1 MNWQNPEALYFLW
14 LVPLWIGLAFYARIR
29 RRRAARAFVAE
40 TMHERLLPP
49 DSPARFWLKTGL
61 WALALVFVLLA
72 AARPRF
78 GVYFTQIRQRGGDLY
93 VLLDVSRS
101 MTARDV
107 PPSRLQRAKEDI
119 KVLAN
124 KLEGTRM
131 GLIAFAGRPVVQCPL
146 TSDSGFFRLAL
157 DDVDTDSA
165 PRGGTAIGDAIRKAL
180 EVLPKDGSRD
190 QALLLITDG
199 GDQDSYPM
207 EAAKA
212 AEERNIP
219 VFAVGIGDPEEGAP
233 VPGKT
238 AGSVMTYQGQEVRS
252 RLDESLLREIA
263 LTTRGAYVPFGV
275 RGYDFEDLADRIH
288 KMQGEEANEQKRKRM
303 REQYQI
309 FLGLGLI
316 FFVLEMFVR
325 RYPRR
330 ARSEGSAPVRKA
342 SLAGAGVVLAML
354 LGSGGVQAGEAGP
367 SASGKTGPPDA
378 GTEAQGKD
386 RKKEDVTT
394 GDPVVLVREG
404 LEAYASADYA
414 GARRKF
420 MGADVSRPETPEIA
434 FDLACAYQKEGD
446 AERAAEQYQKAS
458 LSRDRRIASA
468 ARYNLGCLDAD
479 AAKALAGSDPAQLAP
494 GKREEV
500 LKHLAT
506 AVANYRQCLAY
517 DKNHGEARRNLERI
531 RLWIKYYT
539 ELWRKQEQEKH
550 RKDMDLV
557 QFLDYLMKTEDGL
570 RAQSDAAAAD
580 SQTTVDRFAE
590 LKRAQDALLEEIPTL
605 NAKVEELKAQ
615 AQGGPPGQQGSAPT
629 KEQTEHLEQAIAQF
643 LKWSAEAG
651 KQMGLAAEKLGLH
664 DPTSAS
670 QAQEQASSNLES
682 IWEVLAPA
690 GPIVARA
697 LERQTRVVEAVKPQA
712 ADGSA
717 SPDPAMATPTARV
730 LKEQENAQRPAALIV
745 PKAKEMLKMLETMPD
760 TAQADPKNGTQP
772 PVPKQE
778 QDPKKAKEGLEKA
791 IDLAPKAMKHQSA
804 SAKHLSAD
812 RRGAAHPEAEEAR
825 KILEE
830 IAKNLPQDQQQQQGD
845 QQNQQDKKEEDQKK
859 DDKKQDQNKGDNQ
872 SSQKKDQDKQDKKD
886 GGQENQDKR
895 EMTEEEIEALMRKA
909 REHEKERRKA
919 QEELKA
925 RMGQPAPVEKDW

>member
-14 LVPLWIGLAFYARIR
+14 LVPLWIGLAYYARIR
-29 RRRAARAFVAE
+29 RRRAARAFVSQA
-40 TMHERLLPP
+40 MHERLLPP

-61 WALALVFVLLA
+61 WALALVCVLLA

-107 PPSRLQRAKEDI
+107 APNRLQRAKEDI

-124 KLEGTRM
+124 KLEGVRM

-207 EAAKA
+207 EAAEA

-238 AGSVMTYQGQEVRS
+238 AGSVMTYQGKEVRS
-252 RLDESLLREIA
+252 QLDEDLLRKIA

-275 RGYDFEDLADRIH
+275 RGYDFEDLAERIR
-288 KMQGEEANEQKRKRM
+288 KMQGEESNELKRKRM
-303 REQYQI
+303 REQYQV
-309 FLGLGLI
+309 FLGLGLLI
-316 FFVLEMFVR
+316 FVLEMFVR
-325 RYPRR
+325 RFPRR
-330 ARSEGSAPVRKA
+330 ARPEVAAPAGKA
-342 SLAGAGVVLAML
+342 KLAAAVVLLAVALGAG
-354 LGSGGVQAGEAGP
+354 SVQAGEAGAAAP
-367 SASGKTGPPDA
+367 EKAGPPA
-378 GTEAQGKD
+378 EKS
-386 RKKEDVTT
+386 RVKEEQKEEIAT

-404 LEAYASADYA
+404 LEAYASADYP

-420 MGADVSRPETPEIA
+420 MGADVSKPETPEIA

-446 AERAAEQYQKAS
+446 HERAAEQYQKAS
-458 LSRDRRIASA
+458 LSRDRRIASS
-468 ARYNLGCLDAD
+468 ARYNLGCLEAD
-479 AAKALAGSDPAQLAP
+479 AAKALAGSNPAQLAP
-494 GKREEV
+494 EKRPDV
-500 LKHLAT
+500 LNRLAA

-517 DKNHGEARRNLERI
+517 DKNHAEARRNLERI

-539 ELWRKQEQEKH
+539 ELWRKQEQEQR

-557 QFLDYLMKTEDGL
+557 QFLDYLMKIENSL
-570 RAQSDAAAAD
+570 RDQSDAAAAEP
-580 SQTTVDRFAE
+580 QTPVDRFAE
-590 LKRAQDALLEEIPTL
+590 LKRAQTALLEEMPTL
-605 NAKVEELKAQ
+605 NGKIEELKAQ
-615 AQGGPPGQQGSAPT
+615 VQGQGGPPGQQGPAPT

-643 LKWSAEAG
+643 HKWSAEAA

-664 DPTSAS
+664 DPSAAS
-670 QAQEQASSNLES
+670 TAQEQASSSLES
-682 IWEVLAPA
+682 IWEVLAPL

-697 LERQTRVVEAVKPQA
+697 LERQTRVVEAVRPQA

-717 SPDPAMATPTARV
+717 APDPPAATPTARV
-730 LKEQENAQRPAALIV
+730 LKEQENAQRSAALIV
-745 PKAKEMLKMLETMPD
+745 PKAKEMLKMLEALPD
-760 TAQADPKNGTQP
+760 TDQAGPKNGTQP

-778 QDPKKAKEGLEKA
+778 QDPKKIKEGVEKA
-791 IDLAPKAMKHQSA
+791 IDLAPKALKHQA
-804 SAKHLSAD
+804 AAVKHLSAG

-830 IAKNLPQDQQQQQGD
+830 ISKNLPKDQQQQQGD
-845 QQNQQDKKEEDQKK
+845 PQDQQDKKDEDKKK
-859 DDKKQDQNKGDNQ
+859 DEKDQDKNQ
-872 SSQKKDQDKQDKKD
+872 GNNQGSQKKDQDKQDKKD
-886 GGQENQDKR
+886 GGQENQDQR

-909 REHEKERRKA
+909 REHEKERRKV

-925 RMGQPAPVEKDW
+925 RMGQPAPVDRDW

>member
-14 LVPLWIGLAFYARIR
+14 LAPLWVGLAFYARIR

-40 TMHERLLPP
+40 AMHERLLPP

-61 WALALVFVLLA
+61 WALALVCVLLA

-78 GVYFTQIRQRGGDLY
+78 GVYFTQIHQRGGDLY

-107 PPSRLQRAKEDI
+107 APNRLQRAKEDI

-124 KLEGTRM
+124 KLEGARM

-157 DDVDTDSA
+157 DDVDIDSA

-180 EVLPKDGSRD
+180 EVLPKDSTRD
-190 QALLLITDG
+190 QAMLLITDG

-207 EAAKA
+207 EAAEA

-219 VFAVGIGDPEEGAP
+219 VFAVGIGDPEKGAP

-238 AGSVMTYQGQEVRS
+238 AGSVMTYQGKEVRS
-252 RLDESLLREIA
+252 QLDENLLRKIA

-275 RGYDFEDLADRIH
+275 RGYDFEDLADRIR

-303 REQYQI
+303 REQYQV

-325 RYPRR
+325 RFPRR
-330 ARSEGSAPVRKA
+330 VRPEVVASAGKA
-342 SLAGAGVVLAML
+342 SQAAAGVLLAMV
-354 LGSGGVQAGEAGP
+354 LGAGGVQAGEAGAAAP
-367 SASGKTGPPDA
+367 EKAGPTAEKSQPK
-378 GTEAQGKD
+378 GEN
-386 RKKEDVTT
+386 KEEIAT

-404 LEAYASADYA
+404 LEAYANADYS

-420 MGADVSRPETPEIA
+420 MGADVSQPETPEIA

-446 AERAAEQYQKAS
+446 LERAAEQYQKAS
-458 LSRDRRIASA
+458 LARNRRVASS
-468 ARYNLGCLDAD
+468 ARYNLGCLEAD
-479 AAKALAGSDPAQLAP
+479 AAKALAGSNPAQLAP
-494 GKREEV
+494 EKRPEV
-500 LKHLAT
+500 LERLAA

-517 DKNHGEARRNLERI
+517 DKNHAEARSNLERI

-539 ELWRKQEQEKH
+539 ELWRKQEQEQR

-557 QFLDYLMKTEDGL
+557 QFLDYLMKAENGL
-570 RAQSDAAAAD
+570 RDQSDAAAAEP
-580 SQTTVDRFAE
+580 QTPVDRFAE
-590 LKRAQDALLEEIPTL
+590 LKRAQTALLEEIPAL
-605 NAKVEELKAQ
+605 NAKIEELKAQ
-615 AQGGPPGQQGSAPT
+615 DQGGPPGQQGPAPT

-643 LKWSAEAG
+643 LKWSAEAAR
-651 KQMGLAAEKLGLH
+651 QMGLAAEKLGLH
-664 DPTSAS
+664 DPTAAS
-670 QAQEQASSNLES
+670 KAQEQASSSLES
-682 IWEVLAPA
+682 IWEVLAPL

-697 LERQTRVVEAVKPQA
+697 LERQTRVVEAVRPQA

-717 SPDPAMATPTARV
+717 PPGPTEATPTARV
-730 LKEQENAQRPAALIV
+730 LKEQENAQRSAALIV
-745 PKAKEMLKMLETMPD
+745 PKAKEMLKMLEALPD
-760 TAQADPKNGTQP
+760 TDQADPKNGTQP

-778 QDPKKAKEGLEKA
+778 QDPKKIKEGVEKA
-791 IDLAPKAMKHQSA
+791 IDLAPKALKHQA
-804 SAKHLSAD
+804 AAAKHLSAG

-830 IAKNLPQDQQQQQGD
+830 ISKNLPKDQQQQQGD
-845 QQNQQDKKEEDQKK
+845 PQDQQDKKDEDKKK
-859 DDKKQDQNKGDNQ
+859 DDKDQDKNQ
-872 SSQKKDQDKQDKKD
+872 GNNQGSQKKDQDKKEQKD
-886 GGQENQDKR
+886 GDQENQDQR

-909 REHEKERRKA
+909 REHEKERRKV
-919 QEELKA
+919 QEDLKA